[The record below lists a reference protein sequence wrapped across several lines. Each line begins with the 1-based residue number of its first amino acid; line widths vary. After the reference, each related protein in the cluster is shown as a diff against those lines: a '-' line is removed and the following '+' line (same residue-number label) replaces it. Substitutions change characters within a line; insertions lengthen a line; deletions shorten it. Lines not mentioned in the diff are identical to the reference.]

1 MVEEKEENAKDELKT
16 IFDEVN
22 DRYKNIK
29 STGFSTYTQDQ
40 QVLSQLPHDQFGH
53 AYTLINNRS
62 RKMEKE
68 GFDIIADPQILLGN
82 IKDEKSLKF
91 YQMDVML
98 LTNLLACALNDPVM
112 KVVFDPLWTVFKQ
125 EIRSTCNIDGVERSY
140 QAFHV
145 PMGQASRKGFGL
157 FNKKKKQKEPID
169 YVIPSEDDEGIYG

>member
-1 MVEEKEENAKDELKT
+1 MVGAEENKKEEKEKT

-22 DRYKNIK
+22 ERYQNIK
-29 STGFSTYTQDQ
+29 SSGFANYTQDQ
-40 QVLSQLPHDQFGH
+40 QMLSQLPHDQFGH

-82 IKDEKSLKF
+82 IKDEKSMKF

-98 LTNLLACALNDPVM
+98 LTNILACAINDPVM
-112 KVVFDPLWTVFKQ
+112 KVVFDPLWTAFKQ

-145 PMGQASRKGFGL
+145 PSRGVAKKGFGL
-157 FNKKKKQKEPID
+157 FNKKKKQREPID

>member
-1 MVEEKEENAKDELKT
+1 MEGCEEQSKKDKEKT

-22 DRYKNIK
+22 ERYQNIK
-29 STGFSTYTQDQ
+29 NTGFAGYTQDQ
-40 QVLSQLPHDQFGH
+40 QVLSHLPHDQFGH

-98 LTNLLACALNDPVM
+98 LTNLLACALHDPVM
-112 KVVFDPLWTVFKQ
+112 KVVFDPLWTSFKQ
-125 EIRSTCNIDGVERSY
+125 EIRSTCNIDGIERSY

-145 PMGQASRKGFGL
+145 PMGKVGRKGFGL
-157 FNKKKKQKEPID
+157 FNKKKKQREPID
-169 YVIPSEDDEGIYG
+169 YVIPDEEDEGIYG